1 MSVIEAIGWKALK
14 DSGCGGTGARRNRS
28 KPVFRVEGI
37 IALLMR
43 RVLTDAVAA
52 QQYSGFCSD
61 RLTVQ
66 SDDVKDR

>member
-14 DSGCGGTGARRNRS
+14 ESGCGGTTARRNRS
-28 KPVFRVEGI
+28 NPVFRLEDI

-43 RVLTDAVAA
+43 PVLTDAIAA
-52 QQYSGFCSD
+52 QQYRGFCSD

-66 SDDVKDR
+66 GDVRDR